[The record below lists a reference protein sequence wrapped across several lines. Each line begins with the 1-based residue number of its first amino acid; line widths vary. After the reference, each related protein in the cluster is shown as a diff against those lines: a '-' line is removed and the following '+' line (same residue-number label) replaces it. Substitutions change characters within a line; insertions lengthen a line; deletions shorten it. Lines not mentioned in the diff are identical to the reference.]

1 VVRQRTVPAGL
12 KEARSRLRSAKAYLE
27 VADLVLGEQG
37 RDEFLN
43 VTAGLAV
50 LGGVAASDAICSC
63 RLGQIYRGDDHRG
76 AAELLRQAT
85 PDGAK
90 LAATFL
96 RLVDVKDAAHYGVTL
111 VAASRASDTV
121 RWAKQL
127 VDRAEQEV
135 ER

>member
-1 VVRQRTVPAGL
+1 
-12 KEARSRLRSAKAYLE
+12 
-27 VADLVLGEQG
+27 
-37 RDEFLN
+37 
-43 VTAGLAV
+43 V
-50 LGGVAASDAICSC
+50 LGGVAASDAICSR

-121 RWAKQL
+121 RWAQQL